1 MSKNIDNRNKVA
13 TGISVSSTDS
23 VPEGS
28 QNLYHT
34 DLRVNTL
41 IEGHP
46 DYKNAES
53 LFLAPISG
61 PGLFGGQIMN
71 YDGAVWQVS
80 SNLRLNNG
88 NIVTTGGDYA
98 FPAATKISFGPFA
111 LAKAAGTAPV
121 LTIGVSVTGSAG
133 YAELFI
139 TARDTVTAALY
150 QDSLGFFYQNIA
162 GVVTI
167 TEISGFY
174 SAEYTHVVVGTD
186 VIVRLNTVNIADTSI
201 SGNLQTVSGG
211 VPTLA

>member
-41 IEGHP
+41 IEDHP

-61 PGLFGGQIMN
+61 PGLFGGQVLN
-71 YDGAVWQVS
+71 YDGAIWQVS

-88 NIVTTGGDYA
+88 VVTCTGGDYA
-98 FPAATKISFGPFA
+98 FPAATKISFGPFV
-111 LAKAAGTAPV
+111 LAKPAGLAPV
-121 LTIGVSVTGSAG
+121 LTIGVPVTGSAG
-133 YAELFI
+133 YAGLFI
-139 TARDTVTAALY
+139 TALDTVSGAMY
-150 QDSLGFFYQNIA
+150 QDTLGFFYQNIA

-167 TEISGFY
+167 TEVSGFY
-174 SAEYTHVVVGTD
+174 SAEYTHVIVGTD
-186 VIVRLNTVNIADTSI
+186 IIVRLNTVNIADSAI
-201 SGNLQTVSGG
+201 SGTLQSVAGG
-211 VPTLA
+211 VPSLS